1 MAYDGR
7 KEALI
12 ENDKKNGDKSQK
24 RGGDTQAQEDSDEYT
39 KGLILSFTVKK
50 VGAADATEKPSEK
63 ADTDNKSGATDEPAE
78 NADTKIEVEAADD
91 KSAEDAD
98 TEKAAEA
105 ADTENAD
112 GTDKA
117 ADTEEKLS
125 REDIKDALTEYGI
138 IRVGHPY
145 HTPKSAN
152 HSFFM

>member
-1 MAYDGR
+1 MAYDAR
-7 KEALI
+7 KEELI

-24 RGGDTQAQEDSDEYT
+24 RGGGDTQGQEDSDEYT

-50 VGAADATEKPSEK
+50 VGAPDATDKPSEK
-63 ADTDNKSGATDEPAE
+63 ADTENKVGATDEPAE
-78 NADTKIEVEAADD
+78 DADTKIEVEAADAND
-91 KSAEDAD
+91 ESAEDAD
-98 TEKAAEA
+98 TEKADA
-105 ADTENAD
+105 ENAD

-145 HTPKSAN
+145 YTPSVAN
-152 HSFFM
+152 CSYFM